1 MITRLVLFAV
11 PALLAGFIG
20 ILDAAQSSTP
30 VTITL
35 VRWPFT

>member
-1 MITRLVLFAV
+1 MNLFRVAISLFA
-11 PALLAGFIG
+11 LSG
-20 ILDAAQSSTP
+20 IFSPPP

>member
-1 MITRLVLFAV
+1 MTRRPFRFAL
-11 PALLAGFIG
+11 PAVLAGLIG

>member
-1 MITRLVLFAV
+1 MKLLKLACFVLVWHVVSTAA
-11 PALLAGFIG
+11 PI
-20 ILDAAQSSTP
+20 AQSP